1 MNFCSNCGA
10 PATGTAY
17 CGNCGTPMTA
27 DTSAPAGAGA
37 SGAGTTGAA
46 GAGASATVGQPGQPQ
61 AGARP
66 GAVGAQAVRPNP
78 FADIPV
84 LDYVRDV
91 VALVLLLVSFGMPW
105 DLADTA
111 TGKVYVI
118 LVTLLSIVS
127 LSLPYLKRG
136 GVLPVAWG
144 SAELR
149 LARLAANAPYVVVV
163 LITLVLGYVGENNGD
178 GIGVGIAF
186 GLAGAL
192 LAAQGRQAEQTP
204 ADGGDGALWRWISL
218 GIGGLFALLTLISL
232 IVFLTDGAEN
242 LDWEQITY
250 AVVAMLAMFALAA
263 LPLWGVLRGDAAWR
277 DVLITLG
284 AVALFV
290 NVWQLNADE
299 TMPDA
304 WSLSHAGPWLVLVP
318 ALAVAVSAPALNARF
333 QARAGAAH
341 WVAVAARMFLLTMLA
356 AAVGVVLYVLSLIAV
371 ETGRGVGIVVLVL
384 LLISALAALV
394 GRNAL
399 VRSPNQGRAVAVV
412 AAGVLI
418 LLGVVVA
425 AVLGGSDDQIVAV
438 PDAVILSLLWWFG
451 VAVIVVLTAPG
462 SVRGEFGPVGASQL
476 NLSSVLPG
484 NGNGTATSTADAST
498 TTAAGATA
506 GGAAGTAAA
515 GAAAAGREK
524 QRDDVPASPAVPS
537 ESETD
542 KPAGTDSREPEVRAA
557 DVPVTEEPVVEE
569 PSEER
574 LRDGLAG
581 APEQSSAESAGSR
594 AGAAEADASGER
606 AADAGTAEEEAA
618 AEPDAAEPGGP
629 REASGLNVRET
640 AGPISGLAVSEP
652 AAADSAETRADRPAV
667 DDVATRV
674 QPSVDA
680 TRVDQPAVSESGF
693 DARTALDPNT
703 PLQTLADIAAQE
715 PGLRKYIAANPSTY
729 PELLD
734 WLGQLG
740 DPEVD
745 EALRRRGR

>member
-61 AGARP
+61 AGAHV
-66 GAVGAQAVRPNP
+66 GAPVGAQAARANP

-204 ADGGDGALWRWISL
+204 ADGGDGALWRWVSM
-218 GIGGLFALLTLISL
+218 GIGGLFALLTLVSL

-250 AVVAMLAMFALAA
+250 AVVAMLAMLALAA
-263 LPLWGVLRGDAAWR
+263 LPLWGALRGDAAWR
-277 DVLITLG
+277 DLLIALG

-318 ALAVAVSAPALNARF
+318 ALAAAVSAPALNTRF
-333 QARAGAAH
+333 QARAAAAH

-356 AAVGVVLYVLSLIAV
+356 AVVGVVLYVLSLIAV

-384 LLISALAALV
+384 LLIAALAALV

-484 NGNGTATSTADAST
+484 NGTATSTPGAAT

-524 QRDDVPASPAVPS
+524 RRDDVPASPAVPS
-537 ESETD
+537 ESDTD
-542 KPAGTDSREPEVRAA
+542 KPAGTDSREPEVRAG
-557 DVPVTEEPVVEE
+557 DVPATEEPVVEE

-581 APEQSSAESAGSR
+581 VSEQGPAQSAGSR
-594 AGAAEADASGER
+594 AGAADADAPGEG
-606 AADAGTAEEEAA
+606 AADAGTTEEKAA
-618 AEPDAAEPGGP
+618 AEPDAAESRGP
-629 REASGLNVRET
+629 REASGLDVRET
-640 AGPISGLAVSEP
+640 AGPVSGLAVSEP
-652 AAADSAETRADRPAV
+652 AAGDSAEAKADSPAV
-667 DDVATRV
+667 DDVETRV

-680 TRVDQPAVSESGF
+680 TRVDQPVVSESGF